1 MDATYLKAVARNW
14 RGCWKGMGRM
24 RHTRNR
30 QLGKLQGYKLWK
42 NSMNFPIKDMDQN
55 ELDKTFKWHREYNNV
70 SYGNGDNQVFID
82 IYRDSVY
89 W

>member
-1 MDATYLKAVARNW
+1 
-14 RGCWKGMGRM
+14 M

-30 QLGKLQGYKLWK
+30 QLNRKWK
-42 NSMNFPIKDMDQN
+42 FPAIKIEDVYNDN
-55 ELDKTFKWHREYNNV
+55 ALVCSDYLDKTFKWHREYNNV
-70 SYGNGDNQVFID
+70 SYGNGDSQVFID